1 MNTDVYSKKIWWKV
15 VLIVSGVI
23 IGVVSL
29 LYTETFLRELRME
42 EERKIRLW
50 AKAVEAVFGASEEEN
65 LAFYSEIIQNNQT
78 IPVILTD
85 GQGSI
90 IAHRNLNVPE
100 GDEEKLA
107 RYLERKL
114 AEFKASGQMLENS
127 FGDGQTNYLYYKGS
141 TLLTKL
147 RYYPLL
153 LLGVISVYM
162 LISYMAFSNAR
173 RSEQNKVWTGMA
185 KETAHQ
191 IGTPLSALLGWI
203 AFLKEQ
209 YPKEIAFG
217 EMEKDIDRLSA
228 ITERFSKIG
237 SQPELAKLDLS
248 DTLDTT
254 LAYLSK
260 RMGRKI
266 QLDTD
271 VQPDLQRLHNEQL
284 ISWVIENLVKN
295 ATDALEGEG
304 SISVHATVVNYAVVI
319 QVSDTG
325 RGIPAN
331 VQRKIFSPGFTTK
344 TRGWGLG
351 LSLAKRIIAEYH
363 AGSITL
369 AESTAEKGTTF
380 KIVLPLA

>member
-15 VLIVSGVI
+15 VLIASGVI

-29 LYTETFLRELRME
+29 LYTETFLKELRLE
-42 EERKIRLW
+42 EERKIRVW
-50 AKAVEAVFGASEEEN
+50 AQAVEAVFTAKDEEN
-65 LAFYSEIIQNNQT
+65 LAFYSEIIQNNKT
-78 IPVILTD
+78 IPVLLTD
-85 GQGSI
+85 GQGTI
-90 IAHRNLNVPE
+90 IAHRNLDVPE
-100 GDEEKLA
+100 GNEEKLA
-107 RYLERKL
+107 RFLERKL
-114 AEFKASGQMLENS
+114 VEFKESGQMLENS

-153 LLGVISVYM
+153 LLGVISIYM

-209 YPKEIAFG
+209 YPKELAFG

-237 SQPELAKLDLS
+237 SQPELAKLDLT
-248 DTLDTT
+248 DTLENT
-254 LAYLSK
+254 LTYLSK

-266 QLDTD
+266 QLDM
-271 VQPDLQRLHNEQL
+271 DLEPGLERLHNEQL
-284 ISWVIENLVKN
+284 MSWVIENLVKN

-304 SISVHATVVNYAVVI
+304 
-319 QVSDTG
+319 
-325 RGIPAN
+325 
-331 VQRKIFSPGFTTK
+331 
-344 TRGWGLG
+344 
-351 LSLAKRIIAEYH
+351 
-363 AGSITL
+363 
-369 AESTAEKGTTF
+369 
-380 KIVLPLA
+380 

>member
-153 LLGVISVYM
+153 LLGVISIYM

-209 YPKEIAFG
+209 YPKEVAFG

-254 LAYLSK
+254 LTYLSK

-266 QLDTD
+266 QLDTS
-271 VQPDLQRLHNEQL
+271 VQPNLQRLHNEQL
-284 ISWVIENLVKN
+284 ISWVIENWVKN

-304 SISVHATVVNYAVVI
+304 TIAVHATVVNYAVVI

-325 RGIPAN
+325 RGIPTN

>member
-78 IPVILTD
+78 IPVLLTD

-100 GDEEKLA
+100 GDEDKLA

-209 YPKEIAFG
+209 YPKEVAFG

-254 LAYLSK
+254 LTYLSK

-266 QLDTD
+266 QLDTS

-304 SISVHATVVNYAVVI
+304 TISVHATVVNYAVVI

-363 AGSITL
+363 DGSIAL
-369 AESTAEKGTTF
+369 AESNPEKGTTF

>member
-78 IPVILTD
+78 IPVLLTD

-209 YPKEIAFG
+209 YPKEVAFG

-254 LAYLSK
+254 LTYLSK

-266 QLDTD
+266 RLDTS

-304 SISVHATVVNYAVVI
+304 TISVHATVVNYAVVI

-363 AGSITL
+363 AGTITL

>member
-100 GDEEKLA
+100 GDEEKLE

-209 YPKEIAFG
+209 YPKEVAFG

-254 LAYLSK
+254 LTYLSK

-304 SISVHATVVNYAVVI
+304 TISVHATVVNYAVVI